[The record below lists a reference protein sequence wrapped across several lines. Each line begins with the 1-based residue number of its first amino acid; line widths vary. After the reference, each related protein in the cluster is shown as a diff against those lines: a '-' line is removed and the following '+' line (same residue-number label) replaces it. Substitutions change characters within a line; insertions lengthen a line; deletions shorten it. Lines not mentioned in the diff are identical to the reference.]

1 MDAAAADLR
10 SEFGT
15 VPFELRFSLSGRAAV
30 RVLAPAGPVAPRHA
44 EPPDPEAPWS
54 VAATC
59 GAAAGWVVAAGPPAD
74 PPRATAVLQRAV
86 DRRTALA
93 GQRLLTERSAMSA
106 DVLESLTHR
115 LRTDV
120 SALMAVAEG
129 ALSGMFADEEHGE
142 VRAELKS
149 MGFETQRRLSLAR
162 TVMTVLAP
170 ADADPEPLLDVLY
183 TEFEGA
189 GVATL
194 PPPVP
199 GERPMALVPGA
210 GWSACARLL
219 AGALAG
225 DERLGG
231 PDAVVSVRPVPDGWS
246 VCAGTP
252 ADATPAAWTA
262 RALGEL
268 VHAGHIAVAAGG
280 RAAVLRSEAGGLRV
294 VLTVPAAPSALLE

>member
-1 MDAAAADLR
+1 MDAAAAELR

-30 RVLAPAGPVAPRHA
+30 RVLAPDGPVAARHA
-44 EPPDPEAPWS
+44 EPPDPAAPWS
-54 VAATC
+54 VAVTC
-59 GAAAGWVVAAGPPAD
+59 GAAAGWLVATGPPAD
-74 PPRATAVLQRAV
+74 PVRATAVLQRAV
-86 DRRTALA
+86 DRRTALV

-129 ALSGMFADEEHGE
+129 ALSGMFADEERGE
-142 VRAELKS
+142 VRAELKA
-149 MGFETQRRLSLAR
+149 MGSETQRRLSLAR
-162 TVMTVLAP
+162 AVMTVLAP
-170 ADADPEPLLDVLY
+170 ADADPEPLLDILRA
-183 TEFEGA
+183 EFEGA

-194 PPPVP
+194 PAPVP

-219 AGALAG
+219 AGALAD

-231 PDAVVSVRPVPDGWS
+231 QGTVVEVHAAPDGWT
-246 VCAGTP
+246 VRAGTP
-252 ADATPAAWTA
+252 ANAAPAAWTA
-262 RALGEL
+262 RLLGEL

-294 VLTVPAAPSALLE
+294 ELTVPAAPSAPLE